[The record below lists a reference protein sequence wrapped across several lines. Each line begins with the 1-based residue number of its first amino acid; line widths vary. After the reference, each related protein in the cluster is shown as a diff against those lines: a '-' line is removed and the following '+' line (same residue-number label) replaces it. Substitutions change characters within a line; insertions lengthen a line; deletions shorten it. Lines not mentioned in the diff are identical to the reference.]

1 MRTWTREMSGDSL
14 IKVGLVKEL
23 RKITEE
29 YWNKKTDTSTAS
41 FNMNAN
47 VLDFIA
53 DGAPTSGTVS
63 SIVTQTMNIGLRGGR
78 FQLRR

>member
-1 MRTWTREMSGDSL
+1 MTGDSL

-41 FNMNAN
+41 FDMNAN

-53 DGAPTSGTVS
+53 DDAPPPRSLS
-63 SIVTQTMNIGLRGGR
+63 SVVTQPMNIGLRGGR
-78 FQLRR
+78 FRLRH